1 MNANER
7 KWGKAGVGAE
17 SDASRRGPGR
27 YMDKAPGTAFWGV
40 LGAWTRH
47 DHRKA
52 FLPIS
57 YLRSFAFICG
67 QIVFS
72 FALAATA
79 AGLGPTT
86 VIAFD
91 LDRLNASGLQ
101 GPPGGQRALD
111 YEFCIPRGQGSRDQ
125 VAAIDPSARF
135 YPGSRGRS
143 GCGPDQVLVLGNT
156 HQPGYRAILLT
167 LAALPFVTRIA
178 EALFE

>member
-1 MNANER
+1 
-7 KWGKAGVGAE
+7 
-17 SDASRRGPGR
+17 
-27 YMDKAPGTAFWGV
+27 MDKAPGTAFWGV
-40 LGAWTRH
+40 LGVWTRH
-47 DHRKA
+47 DHRKP

-57 YLRSFAFICG
+57 YLCSFAFICG

-79 AGLGPTT
+79 AGLDPTS

-91 LDRLNASGLQ
+91 LDRLDAAGLQ
-101 GPPGGQRALD
+101 GPPDGRRALD
-111 YEFCIPRGQGSRDQ
+111 YEFCIPRGQGPRDQ
-125 VAAIDPSARF
+125 VAAIDPSAHF
-135 YPGSRGRS
+135 YPGSCGRS

-178 EALFE
+178 EAVFE